1 MIKKV
6 IKGVILH
13 FCNEF
18 DLSPYEVV
26 ESILQAIVLVLIVVI
41 TTKPFFSLVVI
52 IGNFFRLTC

>member
-6 IKGVILH
+6 VKGVILY

-18 DLSPYEVV
+18 GLSPYEVV